1 MTLRPG
7 FAPNVLQITKM
18 TTNKPLPLK
27 LYTFGRSPNSTQAR
41 RNLEAICEAHFLN
54 RFSIEVIDLSE
65 QSHRAIEDGIMLTPT
80 MIIGSSLPVTVIG
93 DLSDASNVIDLLRSS
108 SP

>member
-1 MTLRPG
+1 
-7 FAPNVLQITKM
+7 M

-27 LYTFGRSPNSTQAR
+27 LYTFGRSPNSVRAR
-41 RNLEAICEAHFLN
+41 QNLKAICEAHFLN

-80 MIIGSSLPVTVIG
+80 MIIGSSTPVTVIG
-93 DLSDASNVIDLLRSS
+93 DLSNAPDIIDLLRSVR
-108 SP
+108 P

>member
-1 MTLRPG
+1 M
-7 FAPNVLQITKM
+7 M
-18 TTNKPLPLK
+18 TNKLLPLK
-27 LYTFGRSPNSTQAR
+27 LYTFGRSPNSVQACQ
-41 RNLEAICEAHFLN
+41 NLKAICEAHFSD

-80 MIIGSSLPVTVIG
+80 MIIGSSPPVTVIG
-93 DLSDASNVIDLLRSS
+93 DLSDAPNVIDLLRSA